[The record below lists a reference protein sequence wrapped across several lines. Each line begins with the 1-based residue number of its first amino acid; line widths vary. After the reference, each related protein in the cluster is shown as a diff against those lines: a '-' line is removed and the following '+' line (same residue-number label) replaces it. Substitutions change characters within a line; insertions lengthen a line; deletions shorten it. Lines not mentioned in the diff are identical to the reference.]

1 MLPATSFSENSVEPS
16 DSEAEL
22 LASLR
27 RKEAAAFE
35 YLVRHHGP
43 PLLSV
48 IRRYLGCEELCQDVL
63 QETFL
68 AAFRALDRFQGESGL
83 ATWLHRISV
92 NAALM
97 KIRTRKRRPEIA
109 IDDLLPKYKSD
120 GHRENPGP
128 AWRMTTE
135 SASEAQELQQLVR
148 SSIDQLPDLY
158 RVVILLRDF
167 DGHSTKEAASILE
180 VSEEVVKTR
189 LHRARQAL
197 RELLDRHFGGQ
208 AQ

>member
-1 MLPATSFSENSVEPS
+1 MPPATSPPDNSQTVSLP
-16 DSEAEL
+16 EAEL

-27 RKEAAAFE
+27 HKDAVAYE
-35 YLVRHHGP
+35 YLVRQFGP
-43 PLLSV
+43 PLLAV

-68 AAFRALDRFQGESGL
+68 AAFRALERFQGESAL
-83 ATWLHRISV
+83 STWLHRIAV

-97 KIRTRKRRPEIA
+97 KIRSRKRRPEIA

-128 AWRMTTE
+128 AWRLTTE
-135 SASEAQELQQLVR
+135 NASEAMERQELVR
-148 SSIDQLPDLY
+148 RSIDQLPDAY

-167 DGHSTKEAASILE
+167 DGHSTLETAGILD
-180 VSEEVVKTR
+180 VSEAVVKTR

-208 AQ
+208 S

>member
-1 MLPATSFSENSVEPS
+1 MPPATYPAEHPSEKPR
-16 DSEAEL
+16 SESEL
-22 LASLR
+22 LAALQR
-27 RKEAAAFE
+27 QDAAAFE
-35 YLVRHHGP
+35 HLVRHHGP
-43 PLLSV
+43 PLLAV

-68 AAFRALDRFQGESGL
+68 AAFRALERFQGESTL
-83 ATWLHRISV
+83 ATWLHRIAV

-109 IDDLLPKYKSD
+109 IEDLLPKFKSD

-128 AWRMTTE
+128 AWCLTTE
-135 SASEAQELQQLVR
+135 NASEVRERQELVR
-148 SSIDQLPDLY
+148 RSIDQLPDAY

-167 DGHSTKEAASILE
+167 DGHSTLETARLLE
-180 VSEEVVKTR
+180 VSEDVVKTR

-197 RELLDRHFGGQ
+197 RELLDKHFGGQ
-208 AQ
+208 S

>member
-1 MLPATSFSENSVEPS
+1 MPSATNATENSPEIPLP
-16 DSEAEL
+16 EAEL
-22 LASLR
+22 IASLR
-27 RKEAAAFE
+27 RQDAAAYE
-35 YLVRHHGP
+35 YLVRQYGP
-43 PLLSV
+43 PLLAV

-68 AAFRALDRFQGESGL
+68 SAFRALQRFQGESTL
-83 ATWLHRISV
+83 ATWLHRIAV

-109 IDDLLPKYKSD
+109 IEDLLPKFKRD
-120 GHRENPGP
+120 GHRVDPGP
-128 AWRMTTE
+128 AWRLTTE
-135 SASEAQELQQLVR
+135 STTEVQERQELVR
-148 SSIDQLPDLY
+148 RSIDQLPDAY

-167 DGHSTKEAASILE
+167 DGHSTLEAAEILE
-180 VSEEVVKTR
+180 VSEAVVKTR

-208 AQ
+208 SR